1 MITTSI
7 YREYWEEPTSA
18 VTRRSLLK
26 VEQRSYDTL
35 RWFLGNVPYPPAFK
49 RESPLSE

>member
-7 YREYWEEPTSA
+7 YREYWEEPTPLYQKTPEGHA
-18 VTRRSLLK
+18 EVIRY
-26 VEQRSYDTL
+26 VEMV
-35 RWFLGNVPYPPAFK
+35 LGNVSYPPAFK

>member
-7 YREYWEEPTSA
+7 YREYWEEPTPLYQKTTEGHA
-18 VTRRSLLK
+18 EVIRY
-26 VEQRSYDTL
+26 VEMV
-35 RWFLGNVPYPPAFK
+35 LGNVPYPPAFK

>member
-7 YREYWEEPTSA
+7 YREYWEEPVSKL
-18 VTRRSLLK
+18 TRRSPEGRAEVLRY
-26 VEQRSYDTL
+26 VEMV
-35 RWFLGNVPYPPAFK
+35 LGNVPYPPAFK

>member
-7 YREYWEEPTSA
+7 YREYWEEPTS
-18 VTRRSLLK
+18 K
-26 VEQRSYDTL
+26 YQRSPEGRAEVL
-35 RWFLGNVPYPPAFK
+35 RYVEMVLGNVPYPPAFK

>member
-1 MITTSI
+1 MIANTSI

-18 VTRRSLLK
+18 YQKTPEGQAEVLRY
-26 VEQRSYDTL
+26 VEMV
-35 RWFLGNVPYPPAFK
+35 LGNVPYPPAFK